1 MITGS
6 LVAAFLD
13 RDGTLIEDRNFLADP
28 EDVRP
33 LPNAPQAV
41 RLFNA
46 ADVLVVV
53 VTNQSG
59 IARGLISESQYAA
72 TAERL
77 RDLFESSGA
86 IIDASYYCPHYP
98 DVSGPCECRKPGTL
112 MHRWAA
118 NDLGIDLARS
128 FYIGDRLRD
137 VQPAQTLG
145 GIGILVNGP
154 ATPPEERTRAAEE
167 FLVVDSLLDAARAAL
182 AK

>member
-1 MITGS
+1 MSAGS

-28 EDVRP
+28 DDVRP

-59 IARGLISESQYAA
+59 IARGLITEEQYAA

-77 RDLFESSGA
+77 RDLFESAGA
-86 IIDASYYCPHYP
+86 LIDATYYCPHFP

-118 NDLGIDLARS
+118 RDHGIDLARS
-128 FYIGDRLRD
+128 YYIGDRLRD
-137 VQPAQTLG
+137 IQPAQALG
-145 GIGILVNGP
+145 GTGILVNGP
-154 ATPPEERTRAAEE
+154 ATPPDERARASED
-167 FLVVDSLLDAARAAL
+167 FLVVDSLLDAAHAAL